1 MKDRLHIK
9 ACELVRIEYEKVMT
23 ILFKDLAMLAFIHD
37 RKIREKKVEI
47 NYWIAIKCFMC
58 FDYIILTAVKWVIE
72 SESYVSC
79 PMEYTL
85 QGT

>member
-1 MKDRLHIK
+1 MTL
-9 ACELVRIEYEKVMT
+9 LV
-23 ILFKDLAMLAFIHD
+23 KDLAMLAFIHD
-37 RKIREKKVEI
+37 RKRREKKVEI